1 MNCFDIG
8 CMVDVMFFNCFLILR
23 DKDFILEFKD
33 DWSMILEFVFSKIVL
48 ELIILVILDNFCV
61 EESFW
66 FWLFKDM
73 FVVWLNIGRELEM
86 IVVWLF
92 CL

>member
-1 MNCFDIG
+1 
-8 CMVDVMFFNCFLILR
+8 MVDVMFFSCFLKLR

>member
-1 MNCFDIG
+1 MNCFGIG
-8 CMVDVMFFNCFLILR
+8 CMVDVMFFSCFLILR

-48 ELIILVILDNFCV
+48 ELIILVILDNFNV

>member
-1 MNCFDIG
+1 MNCFGIG
-8 CMVDVMFFNCFLILR
+8 CMVDVMFFGCFLILR

-48 ELIILVILDNFCV
+48 ELIILVILDNFNV

>member
-1 MNCFDIG
+1 MNCFGIG
-8 CMVDVMFFNCFLILR
+8 CMVDVMFFSCFLIFR
-23 DKDFILEFKD
+23 DEDFILEFKD

-48 ELIILVILDNFCV
+48 ELIILVILDNFSV